1 MYFGASTEHKY
12 LSAVLLALA
21 VAFCTMGTPVAWT
34 LLQGI
39 IPSSSMSTASGIMN
53 GLANGLASL
62 APAMIGFFISTTGHY
77 GGGLLCLV
85 FTGAAATVAAGILA
99 LQKY

>member
-1 MYFGASTEHKY
+1 
-12 LSAVLLALA
+12 
-21 VAFCTMGTPVAWT
+21 
-34 LLQGI
+34 
-39 IPSSSMSTASGIMN
+39 MN